1 MQAKS
6 LSIDKDRRVII
17 TLDSHLD
24 DMGGVWGRVTHIYAP
39 LKFGDGSV
47 ISSHTL
53 LDMWLLIHAWIKV
66 KPCKLK
72 WPQVSGVNIYE
83 KHGIV

>member
-24 DMGGVWGRVTHIYAP
+24 DMGCEAEWPTYAP